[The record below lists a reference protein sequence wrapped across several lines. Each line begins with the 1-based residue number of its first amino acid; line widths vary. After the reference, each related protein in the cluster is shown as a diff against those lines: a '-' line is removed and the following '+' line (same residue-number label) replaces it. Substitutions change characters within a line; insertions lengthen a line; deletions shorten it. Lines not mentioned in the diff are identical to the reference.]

1 MAATETTEKTAGE
14 TPVAENVPASAPT
27 PTHSDA
33 APARDSRGRGP
44 QRGRGARGG
53 ERRPRR
59 GRPERARPEH
69 DQKIISIRRVTR
81 VVAGGRRFNF
91 SVSMVIGNRRG
102 QVGVGLGKG
111 ADTAIAVDKALR
123 DAKKHL
129 MTVPLRDDSSI
140 PHEITAKFASTE
152 VMLRPSPGAG
162 LRAGSAVRT
171 VLELAG
177 VKNTSAKIITRSKNR
192 LNNARAAMEALKK
205 LRA

>member
-1 MAATETTEKTAGE
+1 MMAVTETTENTE
-14 TPVAENVPASAPT
+14 TQAPK
-27 PTHSDA
+27 DG
-33 APARDSRGRGP
+33 APANAHEAPRAEGQEASRGRRE
-44 QRGRGARGG
+44 RGRGARGG
-53 ERRPRR
+53 DRRPRR

-69 DQKIISIRRVTR
+69 DQKIVSIRRVTR

-102 QVGVGLGKG
+102 QVGVGIGKG

-123 DAKKHL
+123 DAKKNL
-129 MTVPLRDDSSI
+129 VTVPLRDDSSI
-140 PHEITAKFASTE
+140 PHETTAKFASTE
-152 VMLRPSPGAG
+152 VMLRPAPGAG

-177 VKNTSAKIITRSKNR
+177 VKNTSAKILTRSKNR
-192 LNNARAAMEALKK
+192 LNNARAAVEALKK